1 MTKIILIRHGKPSFE
16 LKGKAQSKDIKEIT
30 RNYDLSGISEESP
43 KISKEMALTCNV
55 VVCSDFNRSIDS
67 AKALG
72 FNEIHLSDPIFRE
85 VAIPYFRGGSFKMPV
100 SAWAIF
106 LRCMSV
112 VGFSRNGESIS
123 MAKSRAKIAT
133 EVLIDIAQNHESTLL
148 VGHYFI
154 NYFIAKELLSRNWV
168 GPSKPDN
175 GYWEYTV
182 YNYNAT

>member
-16 LKGKAQSKDIKEIT
+16 LKGKAQSKDIKEIN
-30 RNYDLSGISEESP
+30 RKYDFSGISEESP

-72 FNEIHLSDPIFRE
+72 FNEIHLSDPIFRK
-85 VAIPYFRGGSFKMPV
+85 VAIPYFSGGSFKMPV

-106 LRCMSV
+106 LWCMSV
-112 VGFSRNGESIS
+112 VGFSRNRESIS

-133 EVLIDIAQNHESTLL
+133 LVLVGIAQNYENTLL

-175 GYWEYTV
+175 GCWEYTV